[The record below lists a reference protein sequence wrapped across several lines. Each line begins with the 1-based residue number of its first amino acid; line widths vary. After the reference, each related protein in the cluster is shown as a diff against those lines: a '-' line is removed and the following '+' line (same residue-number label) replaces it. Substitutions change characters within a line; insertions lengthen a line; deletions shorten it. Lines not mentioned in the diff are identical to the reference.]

1 MLKRK
6 KRERLLLLVKINT
19 LGFPQ
24 GKRMNTDKLSKSI
37 SIQLNVPA
45 PTFNLIDIFDR
56 EINLEN
62 FRGKK
67 VFIGFFR
74 HAGCPFCNLRIRLLQ
89 KLKEELSENNLEMIF
104 FFESTKE
111 RLLDSNFHR
120 KVNPIPIISDPQK
133 EWYQVYGVQESL
145 SKALLSHLT
154 SFIQTAIKATVQGLP
169 VQYMRDGETIKTMP
183 AEFLLDENLVL
194 RKLHYSSG
202 LNDRM
207 EVEEIVKFAKS

>member
-1 MLKRK
+1 MSTD
-6 KRERLLLLVKINT
+6 RLN
-19 LGFPQ
+19 
-24 GKRMNTDKLSKSI
+24 KSI
-37 SIQLNVPA
+37 SISLNVPA
-45 PTFNLIDIFDR
+45 PTFNLTDIFDR

-89 KLKEELSENNLEMIF
+89 KIKEELSENNLEMIF

-145 SKALLSHLT
+145 SKALFSHLT
-154 SFIQTAIKATVQGLP
+154 SFIQTAIKASVQGLP
-169 VQYMRDGETIKTMP
+169 IQYLRDGETIKTMP

-207 EVEEIVKFAKS
+207 EVEDIIKFAKR